1 MYSKVHV
8 VGFVRYMWW
17 DVWGPCDGICEVHV
31 VGCVRYMWW
40 DVWGTCGEMCEVHV
54 CLLFSFLM
62 MSF

>member
-31 VGCVRYMWW
+31 VGCVRYM
-40 DVWGTCGEMCEVHV
+40 CGVHV
-54 CLLFSFLM
+54 VRCVRYTYVCYSV
-62 MSF
+62 S